1 MATSVETPA
10 TRTEQRNTE
19 ETVSPQQPQ
28 QQQQQSTEE
37 RIRIRAYE
45 LYEQR
50 GDDGGDPESDWY
62 QAENEIVTE
71 VSGHDH

>member
-1 MATSVETPA
+1 MPTAVETA
-10 TRTEQRNTE
+10 ITRTEKPSNSE
-19 ETVSPQQPQ
+19 EITSPP
-28 QQQQQSTEE
+28 QQSTEE

-45 LYEQR
+45 LYQQR
-50 GDDGGDPESDWY
+50 GDEGGDAERDWY